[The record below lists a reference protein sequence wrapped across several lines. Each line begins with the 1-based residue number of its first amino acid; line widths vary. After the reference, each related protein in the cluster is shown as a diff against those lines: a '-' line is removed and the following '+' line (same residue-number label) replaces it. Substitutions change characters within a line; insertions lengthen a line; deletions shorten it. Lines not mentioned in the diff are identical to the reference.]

1 MSQTI
6 TFEATSVTGNQT
18 LPIDVDKELP
28 AETVANSIA
37 NIMALP
43 DNVPWAL
50 RDDES
55 SAYLD
60 DSKTIGEQV
69 RPGARVTVTPK
80 AHLG

>member
-6 TFEATSVTGNQT
+6 TFEATNVTGTQT
-18 LPIDVDKELP
+18 LPIDVDPALP

-37 NIMALP
+37 SMMSMP
-43 DNVPWAL
+43 GNVPWAL

-69 RPGARVTVTPK
+69 RPGAHVTLTPK